1 MQIAV
6 VGTGIIGMDHLAAI
20 ADLEDFTLCAVC
32 DINEEKARQ
41 VAVQYGVCLLYT
53 SPSPRDSTSSRMPS
67 SA

>member
-41 VAVQYGVCLLYT
+41 VAVQYGVPYCT
-53 SPSPRDSTSSRMPS
+53 G
-67 SA
+67 